1 MDIHT
6 TFSQIYAVNSPDTI
20 MHCINYQ
27 NERFKFVFNR
37 ADLGQVQELEGFY
50 NYYKNT
56 NSRIYGKNVVNVN
69 VILYLLE
76 LKG

>member
-1 MDIHT
+1 
-6 TFSQIYAVNSPDTI
+6 

-27 NERFKFVFNR
+27 NERFKKKFNR
-37 ADLGQVQELEGFY
+37 ADLGQVQELEGLY
-50 NYYKNT
+50 SYYKST
-56 NSRIYGKNVVNVN
+56 NSRIYGKNVVDVN

>member
-1 MDIHT
+1 
-6 TFSQIYAVNSPDTI
+6 

-27 NERFKFVFNR
+27 NERFKFVFKR

-50 NYYKNT
+50 SYYKNT

-76 LKG
+76 LKGWIC